1 MQTFKENLAKKKTIN
16 LKYKRDSNYIYDQ
29 KVEGINIR
37 CKCNWY
43 EAGERSSKFFWN
55 LQKNRA
61 IQNQI
66 CSLKIGEKKIKNFM
80 KSCFLKIFLGQIKFL
95 HIV

>member
-1 MQTFKENLAKKKTIN
+1 MQTFEENLAKKKTVN
-16 LKYKRDSNYIYDQ
+16 LKYNRDSNYIYDQ

-37 CKCNWY
+37 RKCNWY
-43 EAGERSSKFFWN
+43 EDGERSSKFFWN

-66 CSLKIGEKKIKNFM
+66 CSLKIGEKKKNFM
-80 KSCFLKIFLGQIKFL
+80 KSCFLKMFLGQIKFL
-95 HIV
+95 LIV

>member
-16 LKYKRDSNYIYDQ
+16 LKYKPDSNYIFDQ

-37 CKCNWY
+37 RKCNSY
-43 EAGERSSKFFWN
+43 EDDERSSKSFWN

-66 CSLKIGEKKIKNFM
+66 CSLKIREKKIKNCM
-80 KSCFLKIFLGQIKFL
+80 KSYFLKMLLGQIKFL
-95 HIV
+95 LIV

>member
-1 MQTFKENLAKKKTIN
+1 MQTFEENLAKKKTIN
-16 LKYKRDSNYIYDQ
+16 LKYNRDSNYIYDQ

-37 CKCNWY
+37 RKCNWY
-43 EAGERSSKFFWN
+43 EDCERSSKFFWN

-66 CSLKIGEKKIKNFM
+66 CSLKIGEKKKNFM
-80 KSCFLKIFLGQIKFL
+80 KSCFLKMFLGQIKFL
-95 HIV
+95 LIV

>member
-1 MQTFKENLAKKKTIN
+1 MQTFEENLAKKKTIN
-16 LKYKRDSNYIYDQ
+16 LKYSRDSNYIYDQ

-37 CKCNWY
+37 RKCNWY
-43 EAGERSSKFFWN
+43 EDGERSSKFFWN

-66 CSLKIGEKKIKNFM
+66 CSLKIGEKKKNFM
-80 KSCFLKIFLGQIKFL
+80 KSCFLKMFLGQIKFL
-95 HIV
+95 LIV